1 MEAQGRKGTA
11 LFLGQNQ
18 KKKGL
23 IIQVEAWRDKTRQC
37 VVQLAQGDSDP
48 ASIFTLT
55 SPALE
60 CVCRYLHLQTGTR
73 VKKAS
78 LHFTVESL
86 GATNFKQA
94 SNRFKA
100 ELKPRD
106 FCC

>member
-23 IIQVEAWRDKTRQC
+23 IIQVEARRDKTRQC
-37 VVQLAQGDSDP
+37 VVQLAHGDSDP

-60 CVCRYLHLQTGTR
+60 CVCRYLHLQTGSCGSSQSSCCPS
-73 VKKAS
+73 VFEV
-78 LHFTVESL
+78 LHTKLE
-86 GATNFKQA
+86 
-94 SNRFKA
+94 
-100 ELKPRD
+100 
-106 FCC
+106 